1 MGVIYSVKD
10 INKYIKNMFENDYL
24 LRNLKVQGEVSN
36 VVYHSSGHIYFTLK
50 EEGNALKAVMFRGYQ
65 AGGLAF
71 RLQNGQKVVVSGQI
85 NVFERDGQ
93 CQLYAKSIVLDGRG
107 NLYEAYEQLKQRLYE
122 EGLFEF
128 EHKKEIPKFPKKIG
142 IVTAKT
148 GAAIQDIRNIARR
161 RNPYVQL
168 YLYPAQVQGDGAA
181 ATIVA
186 GIQALDQMGMDTII
200 VGRGGGSIE
209 DLWAFN
215 EEIVARAIFAANTP
229 IISGTGHEIDNT
241 IADYVADLRA
251 PTPSAAAELAIP
263 DIMTSLQQVEQYER
277 RMTQCVQHNMHMQKR
292 KLDMLAVSLER
303 LSPDNKLKNQMLY
316 LDSLQ
321 DRILAIMKQ
330 NFEKKQHM
338 CELLLT
344 RLNGLSPT
352 AKLVGGYGYVETNG
366 KALKSVNEIQ
376 EQDTLSVTLSDGRI
390 ETVVTKVTKTIV

>member
-1 MGVIYSVKD
+1 
-10 INKYIKNMFENDYL
+10 
-24 LRNLKVQGEVSN
+24 
-36 VVYHSSGHIYFTLK
+36 
-50 EEGNALKAVMFRGYQ
+50 
-65 AGGLAF
+65 
-71 RLQNGQKVVVSGQI
+71 
-85 NVFERDGQ
+85 
-93 CQLYAKSIVLDGRG
+93 
-107 NLYEAYEQLKQRLYE
+107 
-122 EGLFEF
+122 
-128 EHKKEIPKFPKKIG
+128 
-142 IVTAKT
+142 
-148 GAAIQDIRNIARR
+148 
-161 RNPYVQL
+161 
-168 YLYPAQVQGDGAA
+168 
-181 ATIVA
+181 
-186 GIQALDQMGMDTII
+186 
-200 VGRGGGSIE
+200 
-209 DLWAFN
+209 
-215 EEIVARAIFAANTP
+215 
-229 IISGTGHEIDNT
+229 
-241 IADYVADLRA
+241 VADLRA

>member
-321 DRILAIMKQ
+321 DRMLAIMKQ
-330 NFEKKQHM
+330 SLGKKQHM

-352 AKLVGGYGYVETNG
+352 AKLVGGYGYVETDG